1 MKKANFKKFV
11 FKIVLVIISITIKL
25 EDFDFNNIVI
35 DENHMKIFW
44 YMTLHTK
51 L

>member
-35 DENHMKIFW
+35 VENHMKIF
-44 YMTLHTK
+44 
-51 L
+51 